1 MLSVAIN
8 RAEHVSATVI
18 IKHIY
23 MLMCNH
29 KNKIIINIMLCLLN
43 STGHMYVEI
52 YNSRPMTTREICLHS
67 DVPTSHYV
75 TTSLRPYAHVIIM
88 PYLDKYCCSYMLMIN

>member
-8 RAEHVSATVI
+8 RAEHVSATII

-23 MLMCNH
+23 MLMSVMCNH

-43 STGHMYVEI
+43 STGHMYVGI
-52 YNSRPMTTREICLHS
+52 YNSRPMATREICLHS
-67 DVPTSHYV
+67 DVYTSHYV

-88 PYLDKYCCSYMLMIN
+88 PVHTSSRQVLL